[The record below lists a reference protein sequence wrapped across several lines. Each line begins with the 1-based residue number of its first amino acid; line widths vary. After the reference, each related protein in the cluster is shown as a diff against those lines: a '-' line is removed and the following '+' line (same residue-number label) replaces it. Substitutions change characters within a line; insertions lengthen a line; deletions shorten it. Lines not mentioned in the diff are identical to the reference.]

1 MRASS
6 SWRKLK
12 TKEKKK
18 MVRKKNLRVLRGAL
32 ALAAVFMMTGNA
44 LAKKPA
50 STGNAGAAVDL
61 SADRKTVTVNVTPQ
75 CHTPTVPGG
84 TLSAEYSIYIFQ
96 SVGRL
101 INIGIGNGDVSCTAL
116 TPTGI
121 EVDAIEGLTFQPGPA
136 TMIVKFTTF
145 QTTTV
150 PVIDPITNLPT
161 GATTIV
167 ETAISTSE
175 SGARVNLH

>member
-1 MRASS
+1 
-6 SWRKLK
+6 
-12 TKEKKK
+12 
-18 MVRKKNLRVLRGAL
+18 MVRKKNFRVLGSAL
-32 ALAAVFMMTGNA
+32 ALAAVFMMTGDA

-50 STGNAGAAVDL
+50 NTGNAGATVDL

-84 TLSAEYSIYIFQ
+84 TLTAEYSIYIFQ

-101 INIGIGNGDVSCTAL
+101 INIGIGDGEVSCTAL

-121 EVDAIEGLTFQPGPA
+121 VVDAIEGLTFQPGPA

-145 QTTTV
+145 QTILV
-150 PVIDPITNLPT
+150 PLIDPATGLPT
-161 GATTIV
+161 GATTTV
-167 ETAISTSE
+167 ETAIGTSE